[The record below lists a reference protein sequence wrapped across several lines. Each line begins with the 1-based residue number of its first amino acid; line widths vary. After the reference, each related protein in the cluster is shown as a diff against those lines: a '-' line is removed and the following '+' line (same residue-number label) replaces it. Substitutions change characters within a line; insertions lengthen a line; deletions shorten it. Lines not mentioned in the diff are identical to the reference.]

1 MTKRVLVAEE
11 LAERGLESMRAAGL
25 DVDVQVGLSPE
36 ALLEAVPGAAA
47 LVIRSATQVTA
58 DVLEAGTDLIVVG
71 RAGIGLDN
79 VDVATAT
86 KRGVMVVNAPQSNVL
101 SAAEQTIALM
111 LAQARNIPQ
120 ADADLK
126 AGQWNRSRW
135 AGVELYGK
143 TLGIVGLGRVG
154 VLVAQRA
161 NAFGMRLVAYD
172 PYVSADRA
180 HQLGIEL
187 APTLEELVATADFLT
202 IHLPKTKET
211 IGLIDAAL
219 LAQAKPGL
227 RLINTARGGIVDEAV
242 LAQAIE
248 DGTIAGAAIDV
259 FATEPTTESPLFGL
273 SSVVVT
279 PHLGAST
286 VEAQDKAGQTIA
298 EQVVLAL
305 RGEFVPFAVNLAAT
319 EANATVQPFLPL
331 VERLGRLFT
340 GLAGGVVDTL
350 EVGYEGQIADYD
362 CRVLTLGV
370 LKGVLGPVVDEP
382 VSFVN
387 APQLAEDRG
396 LSVRETKMSSVRDYV
411 NLVELRGSY
420 GGRETHV
427 AGTLY
432 GKQSAPRIVGIDD
445 HIVDVPPAAHMLV
458 VRNADVPGMIGRVGT
473 ILGDAGVNVDDMD
486 VGKTAEGQAALM
498 ALSTTAPVP
507 DEVVTCDPQ
516 SGRRRRRPRDRAGV
530 AQAERCWLRRSSRI
544 STSTSISLGSAS
556 FSAGLRR
563 LFSFS

>member
-1 MTKRVLVAEE
+1 VTKRVLVSEE
-11 LAERGLESMRAAGL
+11 LAESGLASMRAAGL
-25 DVDVQVGLSPE
+25 EVDVQLGLTPDQLV
-36 ALLEAVPGAAA
+36 ATVPGAAA

-58 DVLEAGTDLIVVG
+58 DVLAAGTDLVVVG

-79 VDVATAT
+79 VDVAAAT
-86 KRGVMVVNAPQSNVL
+86 KQGVMVVNAPQSNVL

-154 VLVAQRA
+154 VLVAQRC
-161 NAFGMRLVAYD
+161 NAFGMRLVAFD

-180 HQLGIEL
+180 RQLGVEMV
-187 APTLEELVATADFLT
+187 PTLEELFGTSDFLT

-211 IGLIDAAL
+211 MGLIDAKL
-219 LAQAKPGL
+219 LAQSKPGL
-227 RLINTARGGIVDEAV
+227 RLVNTARGGIVEEAV
-242 LAQAIE
+242 LAAAIE
-248 DGTIAGAAIDV
+248 QGHIAGAAIDV
-259 FATEPTTESPLFGL
+259 FASEPTTESPLFGL
-273 SSVVVT
+273 SGVVVT

-305 RGEFVPFAVNLAAT
+305 RGEFVPFAVNVAAT

-340 GLAGGVVDTL
+340 GLAGGIVDTL

-370 LKGVLGPVVDEP
+370 LKGVLAPVVDEP

-387 APQLAEDRG
+387 APQLAESRG
-396 LSVRETKMSSVRDYV
+396 LTVRETKISSVRDYV
-411 NLVELRGSY
+411 NLVELRGVCN
-420 GGRETHV
+420 GRATHV

-432 GKQSAPRIVGIDD
+432 GKQAAPRIVGIDE
-445 HIVDVPPAAHMLV
+445 HIVDVPPSSHMLV
-458 VRNADVPGMIGRVGT
+458 VRNSDVPGMIGKVGT
-473 ILGDAGVNVDDMD
+473 ILGNAGVNVDDMD
-486 VGKTAEGQAALM
+486 VGKTAEGEAALM
-498 ALSTTAPVP
+498 AISTTVPVGN
-507 DEVVTCDPQ
+507 DIIDTLRAEDGVVDA
-516 SGRRRRRPRDRAGV
+516 RAI
-530 AQAERCWLRRSSRI
+530 ELD
-544 STSTSISLGSAS
+544 
-556 FSAGLRR
+556 
-563 LFSFS
+563 